1 VSSIVSHCQRG
12 HAWTPENTY
21 LRPDNG
27 KRLRSGQFIGLDVEM
42 AADVDAYVQRYPQQT
57 GMDPALYRRQYG
69 PVTP

>member
-1 VSSIVSHCQRG
+1 MGLVRTSLIGTDKDGTKV
-12 HAWTPENTY
+12 W
-21 LRPDNG
+21 
-27 KRLRSGQFIGLDVEM
+27 RLRSGQFIGLDVEM